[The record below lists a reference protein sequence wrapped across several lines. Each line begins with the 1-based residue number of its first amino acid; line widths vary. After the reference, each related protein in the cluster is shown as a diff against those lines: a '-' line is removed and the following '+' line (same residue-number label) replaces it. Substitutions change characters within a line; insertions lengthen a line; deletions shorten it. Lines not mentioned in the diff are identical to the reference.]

1 MTDSGS
7 AEPASGSA
15 EPASGSAEPASG
27 SAEPAGSV
35 LREAA
40 TVMLLR
46 DGPDGLQTWLLR
58 RVPKM
63 AFAPGMSVFPGGG
76 VDPVDASGPVPAT
89 ADAVAEQFGTTVEHA
104 AVLLRTAAREL
115 LEETG
120 VRLPLESLL
129 PWARWITPEVEPR
142 RYDTYFF
149 VAGVPDGASAAAVT
163 GEASHADWISVAQAL
178 AEYERDERPMLPPTV
193 VNLTELA
200 TMPTAA
206 AVLESAARRVVQ
218 PIQPT
223 FRKDSSGTWC
233 ADLGGGR
240 LLPLPAS
247 FRRSSGGRLS

>member
-1 MTDSGS
+1 MT
-7 AEPASGSA
+7 
-15 EPASGSAEPASG
+15 
-27 SAEPAGSV
+27 EPAGS
-35 LREAA
+35 RNEGGPARQAA

-76 VDPVDASGPVPAT
+76 VDPVDADGPVPAT
-89 ADAVAEQFGTTVEHA
+89 VDAVAEQFDITAEHA
-104 AVLLRTAAREL
+104 AVLLRAAVREL

-120 VRLPLESLL
+120 VRVPLEALR
-129 PWARWITPEVEPR
+129 PWTRWITPEVEPR

-149 VAGVPDGASAAAVT
+149 VAAVPAEATATAIT
-163 GEASHADWISVAQAL
+163 GEASHADWISVAEAL

-200 TMPTAA
+200 AMPSVA
-206 AVLESAARRVVQ
+206 AVLDSAAARVVR
-218 PIQPT
+218 PVQPT
-223 FRKDSSGTWC
+223 FRKDSSGIWS
-233 ADLGGGR
+233 ADLGDGR

-247 FRRSSGGRLS
+247 FLTASGRTLS

>member
-1 MTDSGS
+1 MTGPGS
-7 AEPASGSA
+7 AGPGASGQPGSQQG
-15 EPASGSAEPASG
+15 ASTGAA
-27 SAEPAGSV
+27 V
-35 LREAA
+35 REAA

-46 DGPDGLQTWLLR
+46 DGPDGLQTWMLR

-76 VDPVDASGPVPAT
+76 VDAADAAGPVPAT
-89 ADAVAEQFGTTVEHA
+89 AAAVAEQFSTTVEHA
-104 AVLLRTAAREL
+104 AVLLRAAGREL
-115 LEETG
+115 MEETD
-120 VRLPLESLL
+120 VQLPLEALR

-149 VAGVPDGASAAAVT
+149 VAAVPDGATAAAVT

-193 VNLTELA
+193 VNLSELA
-200 TMPTAA
+200 SMPSASAVLDSAA
-206 AVLESAARRVVQ
+206 ARVVR

-223 FRKDSSGTWC
+223 FRRDESGVWC
-233 ADLGGGR
+233 ADLGDDR

-247 FRRSSGGRLS
+247 FRRSSGGFLP